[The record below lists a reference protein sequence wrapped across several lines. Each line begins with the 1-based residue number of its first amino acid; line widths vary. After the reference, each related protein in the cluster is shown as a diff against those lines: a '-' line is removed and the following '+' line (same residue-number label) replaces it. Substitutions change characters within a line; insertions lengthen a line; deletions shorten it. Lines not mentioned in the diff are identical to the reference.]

1 MTTNGNGATALTKLG
16 DYLKV
21 AGIVAALAAPAF
33 TFYTVTKIKA
43 AEQDIRLV
51 NAEHRLDKHDE
62 LMGKLPE
69 KIIEQGDKLSA
80 KIDAQGEKLSAKID
94 ALVQRGK

>member
-1 MTTNGNGATALTKLG
+1 MSNGNGTAFGRLG
-16 DYLKV
+16 DYLKI
-21 AGIVAALAAPAF
+21 AGIIAGLSAPAL

-43 AEQDIRLV
+43 AEQDIRLA

-62 LMGKLPE
+62 VMGKLPE

-94 ALVQRGK
+94 ALAGRR